1 MHLYNSQKVSISTIK
16 QIFWI
21 YQSLLIEGAGDAN
34 DNYLPYLILTN
45 EQILNFP
52 LGILTGGNR
61 DGYFM
66 NLNRKTR
73 EFYKNGNAL
82 DPCYRKAIQKND
94 PLVRSILCT
103 IMHR

>member
-61 DGYFM
+61 DG
-66 NLNRKTR
+66 
-73 EFYKNGNAL
+73 FYKNGNAL
-82 DPCYRKAIQKND
+82 DPCYRKAEY
-94 PLVRSILCT
+94 PLYDYASTKLKIYYGFHILNF
-103 IMHR
+103 R

>member
-52 LGILTGGNR
+52 LGILMGGNR

-66 NLNRKTR
+66 NLNVFLEGNKDEGFLHRKCWV
-73 EFYKNGNAL
+73 KW
-82 DPCYRKAIQKND
+82 
-94 PLVRSILCT
+94 
-103 IMHR
+103 